1 MGFVPDSFL
10 VALIMV
16 IVSMFGWGSWS
27 TTLKK
32 IKGVRFEFWYVIYM
46 LSFMLF
52 VTISDFTLG
61 MIGAPTFLDSLYAA
75 SSESIANG
83 LLSGAIWNIGN
94 FFLVVA
100 VVLVGFGFAGP
111 IAIGIAIVLG
121 SLSSYFVNPVG
132 NFPFFLT
139 GVALLVVGILLD
151 SLAYR
156 FRGNKISKKISTIN
170 WKKGLIATVVSA
182 IFLGLFPYFYSLSTQ
197 PAGTL
202 TPYTGVFFFS
212 LGAFITLPLI
222 LFFIKRPVTGGK
234 GLQLRNLFRERKQF
248 YLWGLVAGLIWTVGT
263 VLNFAAANVVGF
275 AISFSMGN
283 SAAMVTAIWGIFVF
297 KELKN
302 APRKSWLMISL
313 MFLAFIL
320 GMSFLSLA
328 YVYA

>member
-46 LSFMLF
+46 LGFMLF
-52 VTISDFTLG
+52 VTVSDFTLG
-61 MIGAPTFLDSLYAA
+61 MIGTPTFLDSLYAA
-75 SSESIANG
+75 SGGSIANG

-156 FRGNKISKKISTIN
+156 FRGNKTSKKISTIN

-313 MFLAFIL
+313 MFLAFIS